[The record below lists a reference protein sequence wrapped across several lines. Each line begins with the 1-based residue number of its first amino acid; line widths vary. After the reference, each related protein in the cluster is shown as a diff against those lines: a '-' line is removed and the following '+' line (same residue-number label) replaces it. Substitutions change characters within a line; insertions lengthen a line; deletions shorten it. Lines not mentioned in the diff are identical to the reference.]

1 MLLLSFRCTDGQTGD
16 MTLTLGRHGLAIGS
30 DITLKDNSLVFTCSK
45 DNHSIEHNYPN
56 FNTYLYVAN

>member
-1 MLLLSFRCTDGQTGD
+1 
-16 MTLTLGRHGLAIGS
+16 MTLTLGRHGLAVGS

-56 FNTYLYVAN
+56 FNTDLYVAN